1 MTLAAVDARPD
12 LRVDMSEDP
21 ADIRHRALRALLA
34 YWTERCPGPDRL
46 PSRADI
52 DPVGMK
58 AFLPHVMLVDVTGK
72 PARFRWRLLG
82 TATIGWL
89 HRDMTGRWFDEI
101 YAGPVLESM
110 YGMYRTTV
118 TTRRPARFTGRASFA
133 SKDYV
138 TFETLHLPLSAP
150 GDPDGPVRMILGGA
164 VLQIPDRAR

>member
-1 MTLAAVDARPD
+1 MTPAAADARPN
-12 LRVDMSEDP
+12 LRADMSKDP
-21 ADIRHRALRALLA
+21 ADIRHRALRALFG

-52 DPVGMK
+52 DPVRMK
-58 AFLPHVMLVDVTGK
+58 AFLPHVMLVDVTGD

-101 YAGPVLESM
+101 YSGAVLDSM
-110 YGMYRTTV
+110 TGMYRTTV

-133 SKDYV
+133 DKDHV
-138 TFETLHLPLSAP
+138 VFETLHLPMRAVD
-150 GDPDGPVRMILGGA
+150 DPDGPVRMILGGA
-164 VLQIPDRAR
+164 VLEIPDRAR